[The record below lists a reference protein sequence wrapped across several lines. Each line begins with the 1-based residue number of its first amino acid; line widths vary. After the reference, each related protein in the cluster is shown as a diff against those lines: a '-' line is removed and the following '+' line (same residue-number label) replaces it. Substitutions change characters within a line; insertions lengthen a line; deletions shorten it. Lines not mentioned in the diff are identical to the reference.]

1 MTLISML
8 LALII
13 ERLAVRSDAWQAR
26 PYCQAYL
33 KLTAGS
39 GLKQLAEHQY
49 GRYLWILLPGLLVA
63 VLLHLLDNRLLT
75 LVVNTLVLLVGIGC
89 WHYRQLY
96 KQYLNAQERG
106 DAEAAHL
113 AMQQISQDSR
123 STVDSS
129 QGLTLVWLNFR
140 YYAAVVFWF
149 LILGAFGVITYALLR
164 HLNEQTATEQ
174 AAAAKVVDEHSD
186 PLAESETAA
195 GYSADYNQADYSTAD
210 DISADSNGA
219 DNSAEPVTM
228 DAAIDSDTESLSAE
242 PVSAPA
248 AKDALNC
255 MLHWADWFPA
265 RLFGLGFALVGH
277 FSRASNA
284 LLGYFLDFTAS
295 NEQVVKDVARAA
307 EPLPEEVVNGIED
320 TSSMVQ
326 LAKRNMLFFL
336 AFTAI
341 LTLTGWLG

>member
-33 KLTAGS
+33 KLTARS
-39 GLKQLAEHQY
+39 GLSKLADHSV
-49 GRYLWILLPGLLVA
+49 GRYVWLILPGLLVA
-63 VLLHLLDNRLLT
+63 LALHLLDSRLLT

-96 KQYLNAQERG
+96 KQFLNARERG
-106 DAEAAHL
+106 DEEAAYL
-113 AMQQISQDSR
+113 TMQQIRQDSG
-123 STVDSS
+123 SKVEGSD
-129 QGLTLVWLNFR
+129 GLLLVWVNFR
-140 YYAAVVFWF
+140 YYAAVAFWF
-149 LILGAFGVITYALLR
+149 LVAGVFGVITYTLLR
-164 HLNEQTATEQ
+164 HVYENKVQQPDVVTADANE
-174 AAAAKVVDEHSD
+174 VVVEAD

-195 GYSADYNQADYSTAD
+195 VNAAADQV
-210 DISADSNGA
+210 GA
-219 DNSAEPVTM
+219 EAITTEPDVKAT
-228 DAAIDSDTESLSAE
+228 D
-242 PVSAPA
+242 
-248 AKDALNC
+248 KDAVHYL
-255 MLHWADWFPA
+255 LHWADWFPA

-284 LLGYFLDFTAS
+284 LLSYFLDFSA
-295 NEQVVKDVARAA
+295 NNQQVITDVAKAA
-307 EPLPEEVVNGIED
+307 EPITEDILNQTDD
-320 TSSMVQ
+320 TSAMVQ

-341 LTLTGWLG
+341 LTLSGWLG

>member
-33 KLTAGS
+33 KLTASS
-39 GLKQLAEHQY
+39 GLSKLADHKL
-49 GRYLWILLPGLLVA
+49 GRYLWILLPGGLVALVLLLV
-63 VLLHLLDNRLLT
+63 DNRLLT

-106 DAEAAHL
+106 DDEAAFL
-113 AMQQISQDSR
+113 AMQQIRHDSR
-123 STVDSS
+123 STVEESN
-129 QGLTLVWLNFR
+129 GLLLVWLNFR

-149 LILGAFGVITYALLR
+149 LLLGAFGVITYALLR
-164 HLNEQTATEQ
+164 HLNEQTVLETATVAVPADDVAVADVTGEG
-174 AAAAKVVDEHSD
+174 AASD
-186 PLAESETAA
+186 PLAGMETADVESVTVDA
-195 GYSADYNQADYSTAD
+195 
-210 DISADSNGA
+210 
-219 DNSAEPVTM
+219 AEPAAEQTLAE
-228 DAAIDSDTESLSAE
+228 DAVFTETAT
-242 PVSAPA
+242 VAP
-248 AKDALNC
+248 AKDAVHYL
-255 MLHWADWFPA
+255 LHWADWFPA

-284 LLGYFLDFTAS
+284 LLGYFLDFSA
-295 NEQVVKDVARAA
+295 NNQQVVTDVAKAA
-307 EPLPEEVVNGIED
+307 EPIAETPLQPVDD
-320 TSSMVQ
+320 TSTMVQ

-341 LTLTGWLG
+341 LTLSGWLR

>member
-106 DAEAAHL
+106 DEEAAYL
-113 AMQQISQDSR
+113 AMQQIRHDSR
-123 STVDSS
+123 SDIDSS
-129 QGLTLVWLNFR
+129 NGLTLVWLNFR

-149 LILGAFGVITYALLR
+149 LVLGVFGVITYALLR
-164 HLNEQTATEQ
+164 HLNEQTQTEGAEPVAASSDTFAATDD
-174 AAAAKVVDEHSD
+174 A
-186 PLAESETAA
+186 LAETETAA
-195 GYSADYNQADYSTAD
+195 ASTAD
-210 DISADSNGA
+210 EATFD
-219 DNSAEPVTM
+219 EPVVFAET
-228 DAAIDSDTESLSAE
+228 AADTPDSSAA
-242 PVSAPA
+242 VAK
-248 AKDALNC
+248 KDALSC

-341 LTLTGWLG
+341 LTLSGWLG

>member
-39 GLKQLAEHQY
+39 GLTKLAEHQL

-63 VLLHLLDNRLLT
+63 LLLHLLDNRLLT

-106 DAEAAHL
+106 DEEAAYL
-113 AMQQISQDSR
+113 AMQQIRHDSR
-123 STVDSS
+123 SDIDSGN
-129 QGLTLVWLNFR
+129 GLTLVWLNFR

-149 LILGAFGVITYALLR
+149 LVLGAFGVITYALLR
-164 HLNEQTATEQ
+164 HLNEQTQTEGAEPVAASSDTFAATDDALAETETG
-174 AAAAKVVDEHSD
+174 AASTADAVTVDE
-186 PLAESETAA
+186 PVVFAETAA
-195 GYSADYNQADYSTAD
+195 DTPDSSAAVAK
-210 DISADSNGA
+210 
-219 DNSAEPVTM
+219 
-228 DAAIDSDTESLSAE
+228 
-242 PVSAPA
+242 
-248 AKDALNC
+248 KDALSC

-284 LLGYFLDFTAS
+284 LLGYFLDFTAN

-326 LAKRNMLFFL
+326 LSKRNMLFFL

>member
-39 GLKQLAEHQY
+39 GLSKLADHKL
-49 GRYLWILLPGLLVA
+49 GRYLWILLPGVLVALVLLLV
-63 VLLHLLDNRLLT
+63 DNRLLT
-75 LVVNTLVLLVGIGC
+75 LIVNTLVLLVGIGC

-106 DAEAAHL
+106 DDEAAFL
-113 AMQQISQDSR
+113 AMQQIRHDSR
-123 STVDSS
+123 STVEESN
-129 QGLTLVWLNFR
+129 GLLLVWLNFR

-149 LILGAFGVITYALLR
+149 LLLGAFGVITYALLR
-164 HLNEQTATEQ
+164 HLNEQTVLESATVAVPEDDVTADVTGED
-174 AAAAKVVDEHSD
+174 AASD
-186 PLAESETAA
+186 PLAGMETADVESVTVDA
-195 GYSADYNQADYSTAD
+195 
-210 DISADSNGA
+210 
-219 DNSAEPVTM
+219 AEPTAEQTLAE
-228 DAAIDSDTESLSAE
+228 DAVFTDTAAVP
-242 PVSAPA
+242 PV
-248 AKDALNC
+248 KDAVHYL
-255 MLHWADWFPA
+255 LHWADWFPA

-284 LLGYFLDFTAS
+284 LLGYFLDFSA
-295 NEQVVKDVARAA
+295 NNQQVVTDVAKAA
-307 EPLPEEVVNGIED
+307 EPIAETPLQPVDD
-320 TSSMVQ
+320 TSTMVQ

-341 LTLTGWLG
+341 LTLSGWLR

>member
-39 GLKQLAEHQY
+39 GLTKLAEHQL

-63 VLLHLLDNRLLT
+63 LLLHLLDNRLLT

-106 DAEAAHL
+106 DEEAAYL
-113 AMQQISQDSR
+113 AMQQIRHDSR
-123 STVDSS
+123 SDIDSS
-129 QGLTLVWLNFR
+129 NGLTLVWLNFR

-149 LILGAFGVITYALLR
+149 LVLGAFGVITYALLR
-164 HLNEQTATEQ
+164 HLNEQTQTEGAEPVAASSDTFAATDDALAETETG
-174 AAAAKVVDEHSD
+174 AASTADAVTVDE
-186 PLAESETAA
+186 PVVFAETAA
-195 GYSADYNQADYSTAD
+195 DTPDSSAAVAK
-210 DISADSNGA
+210 
-219 DNSAEPVTM
+219 
-228 DAAIDSDTESLSAE
+228 
-242 PVSAPA
+242 
-248 AKDALNC
+248 KDALSC

-284 LLGYFLDFTAS
+284 LLGHFLDFTAS

-307 EPLPEEVVNGIED
+307 EPLPEEALNGIED

-326 LAKRNMLFFL
+326 LSKRNMLFFL

>member
-39 GLKQLAEHQY
+39 GLSKLAEHSL
-49 GRYLWILLPGLLVA
+49 GRYLWLLLPGLVIALI
-63 VLLHLLDNRLLT
+63 LHFVDSRLISLI
-75 LVVNTLVLLVGIGC
+75 VNTLVLLVAIGC

-96 KQYLNAQERG
+96 KQFLNAQERG
-106 DAEAAHL
+106 DDEAAYL
-113 AMQQISQDSR
+113 AMQQIREDSA
-123 STVDSS
+123 SKVDDSN
-129 QGLTLVWLNFR
+129 GLLLVWLNFR

-149 LILGAFGVITYALLR
+149 LVLGAFGAVTYALLR
-164 HLNEQTATEQ
+164 HVQEQPQLKDERDDQVET
-174 AAAAKVVDEHSD
+174 VDALD
-186 PLAESETAA
+186 ESETAA
-195 GYSADYNQADYSTAD
+195 TDNYSSFNANK
-210 DISADSNGA
+210 
-219 DNSAEPVTM
+219 AEATP
-228 DAAIDSDTESLSAE
+228 
-242 PVSAPA
+242 
-248 AKDALNC
+248 KDAVHYL
-255 MLHWADWFPA
+255 LFWADWFPA

-284 LLGYFLDFTAS
+284 LLGYFLDFTAD
-295 NEQVVKDVARAA
+295 NQQVITDVAKAA
-307 EPLPEEVVNGIED
+307 EPIVDVPQEVSDD
-320 TSSMVQ
+320 TGSMVQ

-341 LTLTGWLG
+341 LTLSGWIS

>member
-39 GLKQLAEHQY
+39 GLTKLAEHQL

-63 VLLHLLDNRLLT
+63 LLLHLLDNRLLT

-106 DAEAAHL
+106 DEEAAYL
-113 AMQQISQDSR
+113 AMQQIRHDSR
-123 STVDSS
+123 SDIDSS
-129 QGLTLVWLNFR
+129 NGLTLAWLNFR

-149 LILGAFGVITYALLR
+149 LVLGAFGVITYALLR
-164 HLNEQTATEQ
+164 HLNEQTQTEGAEPVAASSDTFAATDDALAETETG
-174 AAAAKVVDEHSD
+174 AASTADAVTVDE
-186 PLAESETAA
+186 PVVFAETAA
-195 GYSADYNQADYSTAD
+195 DTPDSSAAVAK
-210 DISADSNGA
+210 
-219 DNSAEPVTM
+219 
-228 DAAIDSDTESLSAE
+228 
-242 PVSAPA
+242 
-248 AKDALNC
+248 KDALSC

-284 LLGYFLDFTAS
+284 LLGYFLDFTAN

-326 LAKRNMLFFL
+326 LSKRNMLFFL

>member
-39 GLKQLAEHQY
+39 GLTKLAEHQL

-63 VLLHLLDNRLLT
+63 LLLHLLDNRLLT

-106 DAEAAHL
+106 DEEAAYL
-113 AMQQISQDSR
+113 AMQQIRQDSR
-123 STVDSS
+123 SNIDSS
-129 QGLTLVWLNFR
+129 NGLTLVWLNFR

-149 LILGAFGVITYALLR
+149 LVLGAFGVITYVLLR
-164 HLNEQTATEQ
+164 HLNEQTQTDVVEPVADASDTFAAT
-174 AAAAKVVDEHSD
+174 DD
-186 PLAESETAA
+186 PLAETKTAAASAENEATVDEPVVFAETAA
-195 GYSADYNQADYSTAD
+195 DTLNSSAAVAK
-210 DISADSNGA
+210 
-219 DNSAEPVTM
+219 
-228 DAAIDSDTESLSAE
+228 
-242 PVSAPA
+242 
-248 AKDALNC
+248 KDALSC

-277 FSRASNA
+277 FSHASNA

-307 EPLPEEVVNGIED
+307 EPLPEEALTGIED

-326 LAKRNMLFFL
+326 LSKRNMLFFL

>member
-39 GLKQLAEHQY
+39 GMSKLAEHAI

-63 VLLHLLDNRLLT
+63 LILLLVDNRLVT
-75 LVVNTLVLLVGIGC
+75 LVVNTLVLLIGIGC

-96 KQYLNAQERG
+96 KQYLNAQDRG
-106 DAEAAHL
+106 DEEAAFL
-113 AMQQISQDSR
+113 AMQQIRNDSR
-123 STVDSS
+123 STVDDSN
-129 QGLTLVWLNFR
+129 GLLLVWLNFR

-149 LILGAFGVITYALLR
+149 LVLGAFGVITYALLR
-164 HLNEQTATEQ
+164 HLNEQTELTVANT
-174 AAAAKVVDEHSD
+174 AAKED
-186 PLAESETAA
+186 PLAETAA
-195 GYSADYNQADYSTAD
+195 AETIIVD
-210 DISADSNGA
+210 DAGVA
-219 DNSAEPVTM
+219 NSDDAEAAQDFTRSQ
-228 DAAIDSDTESLSAE
+228 DAAFTT
-242 PVSAPA
+242 A
-248 AKDALNC
+248 ALEVQSKDAVHYL
-255 MLHWADWFPA
+255 LHWADFFPA
-265 RLFGLGFALVGH
+265 RLFGLGFALVGY

-284 LLGYFLDFTAS
+284 LLGYFLDFSA
-295 NEQVVKDVARAA
+295 NNQQVVTDVAKAA
-307 EPLPEEVVNGIED
+307 EPIIESPLQNTDD
-320 TSSMVQ
+320 TSAMVQ

-341 LTLTGWLG
+341 LTLSGWLS

>member
-39 GLKQLAEHQY
+39 GMSKLAEHAL
-49 GRYLWILLPGLLVA
+49 GRYLWILLPGLVVA
-63 VLLHLLDNRLLT
+63 LILLLIDNRLVT
-75 LVVNTLVLLVGIGC
+75 LVVNTLVLLIGIGC

-106 DAEAAHL
+106 DEEAAFL
-113 AMQQISQDSR
+113 AMQQIRTDSR
-123 STVDSS
+123 STVDDSN
-129 QGLTLVWLNFR
+129 GLLLVWLNFR

-149 LILGAFGVITYALLR
+149 LVLGAFGVITYALLR
-164 HLNEQTATEQ
+164 HLNEQTELTVANTATKE
-174 AAAAKVVDEHSD
+174 D
-186 PLAESETAA
+186 PLAETAA
-195 GYSADYNQADYSTAD
+195 AEAIIVD
-210 DISADSNGA
+210 DAGVA
-219 DNSAEPVTM
+219 NSDEAEVVQDFTSSQ
-228 DAAIDSDTESLSAE
+228 DAAFTT
-242 PVSAPA
+242 A
-248 AKDALNC
+248 ALETQSKDAVHYL
-255 MLHWADWFPA
+255 LHWADFLPA
-265 RLFGLGFALVGH
+265 RLFGLGFALVGY

-284 LLGYFLDFTAS
+284 LLGYFLDFTA
-295 NEQVVKDVARAA
+295 NNQQVVTDVAKAA
-307 EPLPEEVVNGIED
+307 EPIIESPLQNTDD
-320 TSSMVQ
+320 TSAMVQ

-341 LTLTGWLG
+341 LTLSGWLG